1 MLTCVWKAAEKVMTI
16 RNGLL
21 AVAMFAVGAVRGE
34 VVLNQLGGGDDFTGS
49 PISDSANFSIT
60 WTAGFSG
67 EFDSVSLR
75 IYNTSTVSPITTL
88 ALDFSLADDAGVS
101 VTGTNTYGGGVVSD
115 ISDYT
120 FDLSALHFSFVS
132 GESRMLFF
140 HLDTA
145 TSAGGA
151 VNWSTTDRG
160 VDEFSGWTGGTTP
173 GVDNGQ
179 FQLSAVAIPE
189 PMTCGYLAGG
199 AALVCAFKSRRRHA
213 KEGQSFET
221 SRREW
226 REFYQFR
233 RDSREEAESP
243 QFGSSA

>member
-1 MLTCVWKAAEKVMTI
+1 MPPCVWKAAEKVMTM
-16 RNGLL
+16 RNVLL
-21 AVAMFAVGAVRGE
+21 AVAMFSVGTVRGE

-49 PISDSANFSIT
+49 PISDSANSSIT

-67 EFDSVSLR
+67 ELDSVVLR
-75 IYNTSTVSPITTL
+75 IYNTSAVSPITTL
-88 ALDFSLADDAGVS
+88 AFGFSLADDAGIS
-101 VTGTNTYGGGVVSD
+101 VTGTNTYGGGAVSD
-115 ISDYT
+115 ISDYA
-120 FDLSALHFSFVS
+120 FDLSALNFSFVS
-132 GESRMLFF
+132 GESGALFF

-160 VDEFSGWTGGTTP
+160 VDEFSGWTGGITP

-199 AALVCAFKSRRRHA
+199 AALVCAFISRRRRA
-213 KEGQSFET
+213 S
-221 SRREW
+221 
-226 REFYQFR
+226 
-233 RDSREEAESP
+233 
-243 QFGSSA
+243 